1 MQNRIFRI
9 FLFLCIAATGCYAT
23 IAQVILIRE
32 FLNIFYGNEL
42 CLGIIFGA

>member
-1 MQNRIFRI
+1 MQDRRFHI
-9 FLFLCIAATGCYAT
+9 FLFLRIAAIGYYAI